1 MEYFVEWA
9 VHITADTPEE
19 AAREALETFL
29 SRDADAMYF
38 DVTSEDSLQKMR
50 TVTLH
55 ESDFIQDN

>member
-1 MEYFVEWA
+1 MMEYFVEWA

-29 SRDADAMYF
+29 QRPTDSMYF
-38 DVTSEDSLQKMR
+38 DVTNEDRK

-55 ESDFIQDN
+55 VSDFIY

>member
-1 MEYFVEWA
+1 MMEYFVEWA

-29 SRDADAMYF
+29 QRHAEATYF
-38 DVTSEDSLQKMR
+38 DVTNEDRK

-55 ESDFIQDN
+55 ESDFI